1 MGLAT
6 ITLLAEIAAE
16 QPLLCIVDDAQWIDR
31 ESFEVLSFAGRRLHA
46 ERIAL
51 LLGMRDSTEGGPAL
65 PGGWP
70 TLHLDRL
77 SASDASELLTSV
89 VATPLD
95 SGVAVRLV
103 DAAQGSPFALVELV
117 RALSAEQLSGG
128 EVLPDP
134 LPLGD
139 RLERHFLAQVEALPT
154 TTQTFL
160 LLAAA
165 ERGGDSSI
173 LWTAAERL
181 GLEPSDAVPAEERG
195 LLSPLPVGG
204 FRHPLI
210 RSAVYAGASPS
221 ARRRVHDALAATTD
235 PESDRE
241 RWAWHRGA
249 AALGPDEEVAA
260 ALERCADQARDRGGY
275 ATEAAFRTRAA
286 DLTPGTERRAARVC
300 SPPRTRTSG
309 RGRRRPPPRSSTGPS
324 RILVG
329 VRLLADA
336 RRLAASLE
344 AYTVP
349 GEVPRIFLEA
359 ARSLEDLDIRLAR
372 DSYTEAL
379 QACFVS
385 YHLTRGTTATEIATA
400 ALAAPS
406 PPSTTVA
413 DVLLDAFATRFAAGY
428 VTAVPKLR
436 DALGSF
442 TSADADEAE
451 LQRWVVLRNNLAQEL
466 WNVEDTR
473 GCCSASN
480 ATNANMA
487 HSTRSTSPSADLPTW
502 PCGAATSPNATRT
515 TARPRRSA
523 SRSEATP
530 PRRSS

>member
-1 MGLAT
+1 
-6 ITLLAEIAAE
+6 
-16 QPLLCIVDDAQWIDR
+16 
-31 ESFEVLSFAGRRLHA
+31 
-46 ERIAL
+46 
-51 LLGMRDSTEGGPAL
+51 MRDSTEGGPPH

-89 VATPLD
+89 VSTPLD

-103 DAAQGSPFALVELV
+103 DAARGSPFALVELV

-139 RLERHFLAQVEALPT
+139 RLERHFLAQVDALPPE
-154 TTQTFL
+154 TQTFL

-165 ERGGDSSI
+165 ERGGDASI

-181 GLEPSDAVPAEERG
+181 GLEPSDAVPAEARG

-221 ARRRVHDALAATTD
+221 AAGECTTRWLPRPTLSQIVSVGRGTEGLRRSD
-235 PESDRE
+235 PTRKSQ
-241 RWAWHRGA
+241 
-249 AALGPDEEVAA
+249 L
-260 ALERCADQARDRGGY
+260 LSKRCADQARDRGGY
-275 ATEAAFRTRAA
+275 ATEAVFRTRAA
-286 DLTPGTERRAARVC
+286 DLTPGPERRAARLLAAAH
-300 SPPRTRTSG
+300 SNLLAGAPQAAAALLDRAEPD
-309 RGRRRPPPRSSTGPS
+309 
-324 RILVG
+324 LVG
-329 VRLLADA
+329 VRLRADA

-372 DSYTEAL
+372 DSYAEAL

-385 YHLTRGTTATEIATA
+385 YHLTRGTTAAEIAAA

-406 PPSTTVA
+406 PPSS
-413 DVLLDAFATRFAAGY
+413 DR
-428 VTAVPKLR
+428 
-436 DALGSF
+436 
-442 TSADADEAE
+442 
-451 LQRWVVLRNNLAQEL
+451 
-466 WNVEDTR
+466 R
-473 GCCSASN
+473 GRA
-480 ATNANMA
+480 
-487 HSTRSTSPSADLPTW
+487 
-502 PCGAATSPNATRT
+502 
-515 TARPRRSA
+515 PRRVRDPLRGRVRHRRTQA
-523 SRSEATP
+523 SSRVAQLHQ
-530 PRRSS
+530 RRR